1 MINTVALF
9 TKISSISSATT
20 QAQVAFYSSATPSSE
35 SFISRIDFSNADTAS
50 VLNNV
55 PIPNNAVLAIVFNKS
70 SVSDSVTIEGVTKVS
85 ASVRIDVDELKAFQA
100 EFTNDLGDVVSFFD
114 IDMKPLATIGNT
126 YIDAQGYP
134 HESNTWN
141 SYVFELSGLGL
152 SKFTRI
158 VSSTNDGGADF
169 YQVSFFNNA
178 IPSQSSLVGGIKF
191 ASVGE
196 NTAENINI
204 PDTATICYVCNRVAT
219 STNIEIFGI
228 VASDVNITTE
238 KVSET
243 AVNAIAESE
252 GVIKPENTTFFH
264 ISGNLVAPSTIVEG
278 EYVNQ
283 TNGSFATNAS
293 HKRTGFVP
301 VSPGESYC
309 IRFDTD
315 GDSTGIRYAFYQSN
329 NVESY
334 ISGASVL
341 LGNIG
346 YMLTSPINA
355 HYMAVSIG
363 NISSRFFIKKSDTKT
378 NYESYGND
386 YILSKYISDDININI
401 PSKIYALVGYETN
414 IYFENLVEDWTKY
427 QWDVACI
434 RGMQL
439 ERGFRV
445 TPASG
450 ETGTFDLSIT
460 AKSKSGNSIM
470 TVKTSL
476 IIVSD
481 SVGSGVSKSVM
492 ILGDSTTNSGTAV
505 TKLNENFSDDVMTVT
520 TVGTRGTA
528 PNLHE
533 GRSGWRFE
541 SYFTTE
547 YFDYTDG
554 RGHVENPFYNPT
566 SQTFDASH
574 YFSVTNV
581 IKPDWF
587 FINLGINDMF
597 NYTNDTE
604 LFEQIESCKT
614 MCSAMIASMKEA
626 SSNTKI
632 GVCLTIP
639 PNHSQDAFGKAYKCA
654 QNRDRYKRNN
664 FLWVSALI
672 SEYDKR
678 ESENIYII
686 PIFASIDTVY
696 NMGMET
702 LPVNA
707 RNTTMTYE
715 SPVSNGGVH
724 PVESGYWQIADVYT
738 AFLKANA

>member
-1 MINTVALF
+1 MANTVAGF
-9 TKISSISSATT
+9 TKISSTSSATT

-50 VLNNV
+50 VLNDV

-70 SVSDSVTIEGVTKVS
+70 SVSDSVTIEGVTKVNF
-85 ASVRIDVDELKAFQA
+85 ASVHVDVDELKAFQA
-100 EFTNDLGDVVSFFD
+100 E
-114 IDMKPLATIGNT
+114 
-126 YIDAQGYP
+126 Y
-134 HESNTWN
+134 
-141 SYVFELSGLGL
+141 
-152 SKFTRI
+152 
-158 VSSTNDGGADF
+158 
-169 YQVSFFNNA
+169 
-178 IPSQSSLVGGIKF
+178 
-191 ASVGE
+191 AS
-196 NTAENINI
+196 
-204 PDTATICYVCNRVAT
+204 
-219 STNIEIFGI
+219 
-228 VASDVNITTE
+228 
-238 KVSET
+238 
-243 AVNAIAESE
+243 
-252 GVIKPENTTFFH
+252 FFH
-264 ISGNLVAPSTIVEG
+264 IGGNLVDPSTLVEG

-309 IRFDTD
+309 VRFDTD
-315 GDSTGIRYAFYQSN
+315 GDSTSIRYAFYQSN

-334 ISGASVL
+334 ISGASVS

-346 YMLTSPINA
+346 YMLTSPTNA

-363 NISSRFFIKKSDTKT
+363 DISRRFFIKKSDTKT
-378 NYESYGND
+378 NYEPYGND
-386 YILSKYISDDININI
+386 YILPKYISDDININI

-427 QWDVACI
+427 QWDVDCV

-450 ETGTFDLSIT
+450 ETGTFNLSIT

-476 IIVSD
+476 IIVSG

-492 ILGDSTTNSGTAV
+492 ILGDSTTNNGTAV

-520 TVGTRGTA
+520 TVGTRGTT
-528 PNLHE
+528 PNNHE
-533 GRSGWRFE
+533 GRSGWKF
-541 SYFTTE
+541 SDYFTVETIT
-547 YFDYTDG
+547 YTDG
-554 RGHVENPFYNPT
+554 RGTVNNPFYNPT
-566 SQTFDASH
+566 SETFDANH
-574 YFSVTNV
+574 YFSATDV

-597 NYTNDTE
+597 NYTNDAE

-614 MCSAMIASMKEA
+614 MCSAMITSMKEA
-626 SSNTKI
+626 SPNTKI

-664 FLWVSALI
+664 FLWVSVLI